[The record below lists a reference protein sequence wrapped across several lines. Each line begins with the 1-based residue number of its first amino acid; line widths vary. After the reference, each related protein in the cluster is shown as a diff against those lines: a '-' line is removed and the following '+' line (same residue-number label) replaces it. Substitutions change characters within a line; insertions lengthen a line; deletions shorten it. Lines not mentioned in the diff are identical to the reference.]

1 MGKDR
6 TKIAKPKRRRQSPI
20 VTLILA
26 LICIVI
32 LANLAGLLGAAGY
45 LIYYDGLILPGVSV
59 WGVDLSAMAPET
71 AEAAL
76 QGKFDYPQTARITFT
91 DGDRDWEV
99 TTGELGVQ
107 FDVSRTAQAAYQVGR
122 SRNPLNSISEAITA
136 FKDGAVVP
144 PAIVYDQTMTQAVLD
159 QISAETNLP
168 VIDAG
173 IMIRDLEVITTPSQI
188 GRTLDPVP
196 TLHTLGE
203 LITSLKS
210 GEVPLSIVETQ
221 PRIADT
227 EELAGTVR
235 AILAEDL
242 TIVIEEPYPGDPGP
256 WGATRQ
262 ALADMLIIERVTVD
276 EDTDAYE
283 VKLNTGQFHL
293 FLEPL
298 APQVASVPVSAFF
311 HFNDETKLL
320 EVATPDREGRT
331 LNIEATIERIL
342 TDLLAGQH
350 AIPLVF
356 DLEEPEFPDDISGEE
371 LGITEL
377 VSSATTYFYGSGAG
391 RRANVREAASRFD
404 GIIIR
409 PGQEFSFNQYLGDV
423 SLETGFEEAYI
434 IHAGRTISGVGGGV
448 CQVST
453 TAFQAAFYAGFP
465 IGERTPH
472 AYRVSYYETGEGAGM
487 DATVYSP
494 IVDFTFT
501 NDTPYHL
508 LIETVT
514 DVVEATVTFR
524 FYSTSDGRTVQK
536 DGPYISNII
545 PHGPTVYEESAEMAP
560 GQTKQVDWAVDGADV
575 TIKRYVYRDGELLYE
590 DVFFSR
596 YYPWQAVY
604 LVSIGYNGSS
614 GQ

>member
-1 MGKDR
+1 MAKDR
-6 TKIAKPKRRRQSPI
+6 KQTSRPKRVKQSPI
-20 VTLILA
+20 ITVFLVLTCL
-26 LICIVI
+26 VV
-32 LANLAGLLGAAGY
+32 LANITAFIGAAGY

-59 WGVDLSAMAPET
+59 WGVDLSAMTPET

-76 QGKFDYPQTARITFT
+76 QGRFDYPQAARITFT
-91 DGDRDWEV
+91 DGDSEWEV

-107 FDVSRTAQAAYQVGR
+107 FDAARTVEAAYQVGR
-122 SRNPLNSISEAITA
+122 RQNPLVSISEAITA

-159 QISAETNLP
+159 QIATETNRP

-173 IMIRDLEVITTPSQI
+173 IMIRDLEVVTSPSQI

-210 GEVPLSIVETQ
+210 GEVPLSIVETP

-227 EELAGTVR
+227 DQ
-235 AILAEDL
+235 LAEMIRTILSDDL

-262 ALADMLIIERVTVD
+262 ALADMLIIERVTLND
-276 EDTDAYE
+276 STDAYQL
-283 VKLNTGQFHL
+283 KLNNGQFHL

-298 APQVASVPVSAFF
+298 APQVASEPVNTLY
-311 HFNDETKLL
+311 HFNDETGLL
-320 EVATPDREGRT
+320 EIATPDREGRT
-331 LNIEATIERIL
+331 LNIPGTIERIEA
-342 TDLLAGQH
+342 DLLAGQH
-350 AIPLVF
+350 VIPLVF
-356 DLEEPEFPDDISGEE
+356 DLEEPEFNDDTTGEE
-371 LGITEL
+371 LGITQL
-377 VSSATTYFYGSGAG
+377 VSSATTYFYGSSAG
-391 RRANVREAASRFD
+391 RRSNVREAASRFN
-404 GIIIR
+404 GIIVR
-409 PGQEFSFNQYLGDV
+409 PGEEFSFNHFLGDV
-423 SLETGFEEAYI
+423 SLESGFEEAYI

-465 IGERTPH
+465 ITERTPH
-472 AYRVSYYETGEGAGM
+472 AYRVGYYESGEGAGM

-494 IVDFTFT
+494 LVDFRFV

-508 LIETVT
+508 LIETFT

-536 DGPYISNII
+536 DGPYISNIV
-545 PHGPTVYEESAEMAP
+545 PHGPTIYEESAEMAP
-560 GQTKQVDWAVDGADV
+560 GQTRQVDFAVDGADV
-575 TIKRYVYRDGELLYE
+575 TIRRYVYRDGELLSE
-590 DVFFSR
+590 DTFFSR

-604 LVSIGYNGSS
+604 LVPIGYNESS
-614 GQ
+614 SQ